1 MGMRARTEAGDQ
13 DALRCK
19 VREPRPEKEE
29 TSLENNSLV
38 HTCLFKTCNVVA
50 VLYKYWEDVTVKL
63 Q

>member
-1 MGMRARTEAGDQ
+1 MGMWAGTEAGDQ
-13 DALRCK
+13 AALRW

-38 HTCLFKTCNVVA
+38 HSCLFKTCKVLA